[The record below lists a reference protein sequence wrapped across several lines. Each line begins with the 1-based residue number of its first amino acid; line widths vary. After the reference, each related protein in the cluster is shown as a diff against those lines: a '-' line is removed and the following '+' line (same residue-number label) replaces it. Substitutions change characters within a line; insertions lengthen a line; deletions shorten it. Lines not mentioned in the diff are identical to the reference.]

1 VLTSRHNT
9 MKTPV
14 FGSPVR
20 LLLGMKVKQVDDEL
34 WLVLEINLSSIV
46 LKKNFVE
53 SFQLV

>member
-1 VLTSRHNT
+1 
-9 MKTPV
+9 METPV